1 MDSTARL
8 PLQSPVPFPCHR
20 DLRCNGD
27 FLGGGSNASGSGRL
41 SSQSIERVKWAESH
55 HHLLAAVGI
64 DRGGKCFFMHLGGQ
78 NTRQRSGIF
87 DSATSPWAS
96 R

>member
-27 FLGGGSNASGSGRL
+27 FLGEAAM
-41 SSQSIERVKWAESH
+41 QAE
-55 HHLLAAVGI
+55 AV
-64 DRGGKCFFMHLGGQ
+64 D
-78 NTRQRSGIF
+78 
-87 DSATSPWAS
+87 
-96 R
+96 

>member
-27 FLGGGSNASGSGRL
+27 FLGEAAMQAEAVDYAVSPLSASSGL
-41 SSQSIERVKWAESH
+41 NHTTTYSLQW
-55 HHLLAAVGI
+55 G
-64 DRGGKCFFMHLGGQ
+64 
-78 NTRQRSGIF
+78 
-87 DSATSPWAS
+87 
-96 R
+96 